1 VTEHAKD
8 EADMQSIRDVVK
20 DNFLFAHLDAAT
32 LDKVALAMFKVRSRE
47 GGMWP
52 TVWQWG

>member
-1 VTEHAKD
+1 MTEHAKD